1 MTIELTILTVTVFLL
16 SLYAA
21 WSFGRQRMA
30 SKLAVVSQQLEEANE
45 KIDRLEEDRAHDRQL
60 INILQADRDA
70 MRLQQ
75 IELQK
80 QVTALENAMQLLRQ
94 EKAHWQTVANEARQ
108 GK

>member
-1 MTIELTILTVTVFLL
+1 MTAEIITLTAAAFIL

-30 SKLAVVSQQLEEANE
+30 SKLAVVSKQLEEANA

-75 IELQK
+75 TELEK
-80 QVTALENAMQLLRQ
+80 QVTALENTVRLLGQ
-94 EKAHWQTVANEARQ
+94 EKNYWQTRADEARQ

>member
-30 SKLAVVSQQLEEANE
+30 SKLAVVSKQLEEANA
-45 KIDRLEEDRAHDRQL
+45 KIDRLEEDRTHDRQL

-80 QVTALENAMQLLRQ
+80 QVAALENAMQLLRQ
-94 EKAHWQTVANEARQ
+94 EKAHWQTVANEARL